1 MDEGLHIEAAGPVHT
16 AVLVALYGQCF
27 DDAWSIQSMSQVLR
41 SPGAF
46 ARLARQADG
55 APVGFALAR
64 HAGDEVELISLG
76 VPPARR
82 GRGIGGALLRDVIAL
97 AQQAGAV
104 RMVLEVAETN
114 DVARRLYAAAGFRA
128 VGRRPDYYQR
138 ANSVPV
144 AALTLAREMRASPR
158 AETEKTEEIEVKA
171 QPGQSNFQD

>member
-16 AVLVALYGQCF
+16 AVLAALYGQCF
-27 DDAWSIQSMSQVLR
+27 DDAWSIESMSQVLR

-46 ARLARQADG
+46 ARLARQDDG

-64 HAGDEVELISLG
+64 HAGEEVELISLG
-76 VPPARR
+76 VPPSRR
-82 GRGIGGALLRDVIAL
+82 GQGIGGALLHDVIDL
-97 AQQAGAV
+97 ARQAGAV
-104 RMVLEVAETN
+104 RIVLEVAETN

-144 AALTLAREMRASPR
+144 AALTMAREMPASPR
-158 AETEKTEEIEVKA
+158 PETEKNKET
-171 QPGQSNFQD
+171 